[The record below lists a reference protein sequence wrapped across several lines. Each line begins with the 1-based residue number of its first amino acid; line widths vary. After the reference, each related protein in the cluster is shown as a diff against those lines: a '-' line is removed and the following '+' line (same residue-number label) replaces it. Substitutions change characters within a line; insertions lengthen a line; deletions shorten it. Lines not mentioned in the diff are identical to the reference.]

1 MKPRRP
7 RSKTA
12 LFITIILLVAV
23 GFGLYYVAAVRNSDN
38 RPTSVETT
46 SILFKE

>member
-12 LFITIILLVAV
+12 IFIIVILLLVV
-23 GFGLYYVAAVRNSDN
+23 GFVVFYVAAIRNSDN
-38 RPTSVETT
+38 RPTSVETP